1 MSNPVEPRIVAQ
13 PATTC
18 GSANE
23 GLIKLAVQ
31 EELNKKTQKEKNL
44 EIRQRN
50 IIIYRTE
57 FQRRRLIM
65 LGNGESTMRPLSRIF

>member
-1 MSNPVEPRIVAQ
+1 LSNQVESRIVAQ

-31 EELNKKTQKEKNL
+31 EELNKKDTGREGSSDLSEKYNH
-44 EIRQRN
+44 IQ
-50 IIIYRTE
+50 
-57 FQRRRLIM
+57 
-65 LGNGESTMRPLSRIF
+65 SSREED